1 MNKKSMSVTE
11 MRKLLGIGKTD
22 SYWLVKK
29 NYFETV
35 IIAGKMR
42 VMVERFENWYDNQ
55 LHYKKVNG
63 DPCGKNWTA
72 ITMSVQ
78 ETARLL
84 GISESS
90 LYELLKKKPF
100 KTVKVGM
107 YTRIYIDSFEEWY
120 GSQSRYKKAVGQEV
134 QNVRGTDCETEWSD

>member
-29 NYFETV
+29 NCFETI

-42 VMVERFENWYDNQ
+42 VMVESFENWYDNQ

-84 GISESS
+84 GISEGS

>member
-1 MNKKSMSVTE
+1 
-11 MRKLLGIGKTD
+11 
-22 SYWLVKK
+22 
-29 NYFETV
+29 
-35 IIAGKMR
+35 
-42 VMVERFENWYDNQ
+42 
-55 LHYKKVNG
+55 
-63 DPCGKNWTA
+63 
-72 ITMSVQ
+72 MSVQ

-84 GISESS
+84 GISEGS

-120 GSQSRYKKAVGQEV
+120 GSQSRYKKAVRQEV

>member
-1 MNKKSMSVTE
+1 MIKKSMSVTE

-42 VMVERFENWYDNQ
+42 IMVESFEDWYDNQ

-84 GISESS
+84 GISEGL
-90 LYELLKKKPF
+90 LYELLKKKLF

-134 QNVRGTDCETEWSD
+134 QNVRGTDCETEWCN

>member
-1 MNKKSMSVTE
+1 MKKWLE
-11 MRKLLGIGKTD
+11 IGETD
-22 SYWLVKK
+22 SYWLIKK

-35 IIAGKMR
+35 IITGKMR
-42 VMVERFENWYDNQ
+42 VMVESFENWYNNQ

-78 ETARLL
+78 KTTRLL
-84 GISESS
+84 GISGGS

-107 YTRIYIDSFEEWY
+107 YTHIYTDSFE
-120 GSQSRYKKAVGQEV
+120 
-134 QNVRGTDCETEWSD
+134 

>member
-42 VMVERFENWYDNQ
+42 VMVESFENWYDNQ

-84 GISESS
+84 GISETS
-90 LYELLKKKPF
+90 LYELLKQKPF

-107 YTRIYIDSFEEWY
+107 YTRIYIDSFEDWY
-120 GSQSRYKKAVGQEV
+120 KTQSHYKKVAEHKEV
-134 QNVRGTDCETEWSD
+134 AECLKNELQN